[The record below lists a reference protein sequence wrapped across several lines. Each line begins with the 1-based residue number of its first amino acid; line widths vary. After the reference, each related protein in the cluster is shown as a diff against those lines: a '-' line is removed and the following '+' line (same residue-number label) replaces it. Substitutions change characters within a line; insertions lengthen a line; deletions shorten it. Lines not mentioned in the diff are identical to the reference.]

1 MKMLKLCQ
9 KQEALWGAQ
18 WLFIFFL
25 QFCDVVE
32 VVANHTLNK
41 LPKTGLQT
49 KS

>member
-1 MKMLKLCQ
+1 MPK
-9 KQEALWGAQ
+9 ARGFVGAQ

-32 VVANHTLNK
+32 VVANHTLHK
-41 LPKTGLQT
+41 LPKTGLQR